1 MAKNLQ
7 FFGKKSAKFFR
18 ISILVILPIT
28 ETILIR
34 ERELVKKIFY
44 NVLFLGGG
52 GRLEGILNVLHD
64 IDVDLLLKI

>member
-1 MAKNLQ
+1 M
-7 FFGKKSAKFFR
+7 
-18 ISILVILPIT
+18 ILPIT